1 MSLTASVVS
10 AAILE
15 GNLIIGLSDG
25 SVINCGYVQG
35 PPGLKGD
42 AGPMGADGDAG
53 RDGNTILTVAGTPR
67 NDMGTDGDYAIDNI
81 NWRIYGPKS
90 GGVWGKANEMLP
102 SKDNLIANGR
112 GFEGVGGGGGDPGGG
127 GGGIV
132 QVLGGDGIEI
142 TPTSTSSSITVSTQ
156 IDTFKGL
163 QFDDEVIQVKLGSG
177 LEFDT
182 ETGAINNTSSSLQ
195 YRGIVDVTS
204 DSSIPAAPNNGDTY
218 ANTVKGTISSGWSA
232 IIQSAPAS
240 AQIGDLLVYSATNT
254 KWTLIPTGGAESG
267 EGVYLPLSGGELS
280 GPLFCT
286 EIDSGSSETPLALK
300 GAAWYYGPVNDDK
313 AITTR
318 KYVSDNYATQTALQD
333 EADTRDTGDKVNLG
347 LIEANK
353 SDIESIEANY
363 AKKSDVA
370 TATAALPYTIET
382 DKALRLADIE
392 VKNRFTGEV
401 APMYAGGEIYL
412 TDNLSFFS
420 NVRFTGTNNITTSSD
435 AQGIIVDGA
444 NLMPKNLL
452 SLPELT

>member
-1 MSLTASVVS
+1 MTASVVS

-35 PPGLKGD
+35 PQGLKGD
-42 AGPMGADGDAG
+42 AGPMGADGDPG
-53 RDGNTILTVAGTPR
+53 TDGNTILTVGGTPR
-67 NDMGTDGDYAIDNI
+67 NDMGRDGDYAIDNQ

-90 GGVWGKANEMLP
+90 GGTWGRANEMLP
-102 SKDNLIANGR
+102 GKENLIVNGR
-112 GFEGVGGGGGDPGGG
+112 GFEGGVGGGGDSGGGGG
-127 GGGIV
+127 GGGIA
-132 QVLGGDGIEI
+132 QVIGGDGIEV
-142 TPTSTSSSITVSTQ
+142 TPTSTAPSVTINAQ

-163 QFDDEVIQVKLGSG
+163 EFADEVIQVKLGSG

-182 ETGAINNTSSSLQ
+182 QTGAINNTSSSLQ
-195 YRGIVDVTS
+195 YRGIVDVTN
-204 DSSIPAAPNNGDTY
+204 DSSIPANPNNGDTY
-218 ANTVKGTISSGWSA
+218 ANTVKGPLSSGWSA
-232 IIQSAPAS
+232 AVQSAPAS
-240 AQIGDLLVYSATNT
+240 GQIGDLLVYNSTNS

-280 GPLFCT
+280 GPLVCT

-313 AITTR
+313 AIITR
-318 KYVSDNYATQTALQD
+318 KYVSDNYATKTALEN
-333 EADTRDTGDKVNLG
+333 EASARDTGDK
-347 LIEANK
+347 A
-353 SDIESIEANY
+353 IEANY
-363 AKKSDVA
+363 AKKSDLA

-392 VKNRFTGEV
+392 VKNRVTGE
-401 APMYAGGEIYL
+401 AMPRYAGGEIYL

-420 NVRFTGTNNITTSSD
+420 NVRFTGLNNITTSSD

-444 NLMPKNLL
+444 ALMPKNLL